1 MTAPR
6 LIDRPSERN
15 ELRRHHRN
23 HQRGMRRAILGERGS
38 SNRPPTAQ
46 PKNSP
51 HPALDRQ
58 RLPASNSARTQVNVV
73 DGLYGPDI
81 CGPVRAN
88 IDPCEVAVIR
98 VRAGQVACDRRG
110 MTLIPGITIRS
121 ATDDDVA
128 AIQLLGDTSFGMR
141 SEPEYAESR
150 AQVFPT
156 EEAIVAI
163 DDGRVVGHARSTRMT
178 LTVPGERTVEA
189 CGIAGVG
196 VAPTHRRRGILR
208 AIYTEQHQRTEAA
221 GLPLTIF
228 TASQGAIYGRFGYG
242 PTIRQNAVSIDRRF
256 VEFLPSAPDPGGVVL
271 STVADAGEQL
281 RAIYDRWRRLVPGA
295 QARPEARWQMD
306 LSDSPAFRDGG
317 TELFVFLH
325 PDGYVLYRYHRREQ
339 GKSAVVEEMRAVT
352 PEAQIALWRALFG
365 LELCSHVEA
374 AITDNDPLP
383 YLLTDLR
390 LVRTKAR
397 FDDLWLRLMDVPAAL
412 TARSY
417 LRDLDVVLAVQDPFR
432 NAGGTFALTV
442 RDGIAECTPTTR
454 PPDFELGIDVLASV
468 YLGAYPARVFAAANR
483 LQAKDAAQLR
493 ALDEAFGAER
503 EAVLGWFF

>member
-1 MTAPR
+1 
-6 LIDRPSERN
+6 
-15 ELRRHHRN
+15 
-23 HQRGMRRAILGERGS
+23 
-38 SNRPPTAQ
+38 
-46 PKNSP
+46 
-51 HPALDRQ
+51 
-58 RLPASNSARTQVNVV
+58 
-73 DGLYGPDI
+73 
-81 CGPVRAN
+81 
-88 IDPCEVAVIR
+88 
-98 VRAGQVACDRRG
+98 

-121 ATDDDVA
+121 ATEDDVA

-141 SEPEYAESR
+141 GDPAHARLR
-150 AQVFPT
+150 AQLWPT
-156 EEAIVAI
+156 EEAILAI

-196 VAPTHRRRGILR
+196 VSPTHRRRGILR
-208 AIYTEQHQRTEAA
+208 AIYTEQHRRTEAD
-221 GLPLTIF
+221 GLALTIF

-242 PTIRQNAVSIDRRF
+242 PSIRENAVSIDRRF
-256 VEFLPSAPDPGGVVL
+256 VEFLPSTPDPGGVVL
-271 STVADAGEQL
+271 STLADAGAPM

-295 QARPEARWQMD
+295 QARPEARWRMELD
-306 LSDSPAFRDGG
+306 DPPAFRNGG
-317 TELFVFLH
+317 TDLFAFLH
-325 PDGYVLYRYHRREQ
+325 PDGYALYRYHRREH
-339 GKSAVVEEMRAVT
+339 GMVAVVENMRAVT
-352 PEAQIALWRALFG
+352 PEADIALWRALFG

-374 AITDNDPLP
+374 SITDNDPLP

-397 FDDLWLRLMDVPAAL
+397 YDTLWLRLMDVPAAL

-417 LRDLDVVLAVQDPFR
+417 LRDLDIVLAVQDPFR

-454 PPDFELGIDVLASV
+454 TPDFELGIDVLASM

-483 LQAKDAAQLR
+483 LQAKDAVQLR

-503 EAVLGWFF
+503 DAVLGWFF

>member
-1 MTAPR
+1 
-6 LIDRPSERN
+6 
-15 ELRRHHRN
+15 
-23 HQRGMRRAILGERGS
+23 
-38 SNRPPTAQ
+38 
-46 PKNSP
+46 
-51 HPALDRQ
+51 
-58 RLPASNSARTQVNVV
+58 
-73 DGLYGPDI
+73 
-81 CGPVRAN
+81 
-88 IDPCEVAVIR
+88 
-98 VRAGQVACDRRG
+98 

-128 AIQLLGDTSFGMR
+128 DIRLLGDTLFGGR
-141 SEPEYAESR
+141 TEPAHADLR
-150 AQVFPT
+150 KQVFPT

-189 CGIAGVG
+189 CGIAAVG

-208 AIYTEQHQRTEAA
+208 AMYTEQHRRTEAD
-221 GLPLTIF
+221 GLALTIF

-242 PTIRQNAVSIDRRF
+242 PTIRENAVSIDRRF
-256 VEFLPSAPDPGGVVL
+256 AEFLPSAPDPGGVVL
-271 STVADAGEQL
+271 STMADAGEPI

-295 QARPEARWQMD
+295 QRRPEARWKMD
-306 LSDSPAFRDGG
+306 LADPPAFRDGG
-317 TELFVFLH
+317 TDLFAFLH
-325 PDGYVLYRYHRREQ
+325 PDGYALYRYHRREH
-339 GKSAVVEEMRAVT
+339 GKAAVVEEMRAVT
-352 PEAQIALWRALFG
+352 PEAHIALWRALFG

-374 AITDNDPLP
+374 ALTDNDPLP

-397 FDDLWLRLMDVPAAL
+397 YDALWLRLMDIPAAL

-417 LRDLDVVLAVQDPFR
+417 LRDLNVVLAVQDPFR
-432 NAGGTFALTV
+432 NAGGTFELTV
-442 RDGIAECTPTTR
+442 RDGVAECAPTTGTA
-454 PPDFELGIDVLASV
+454 DFELGIDVLASM

-483 LQAKDAAQLR
+483 LQAKDAGQLR